1 MLKLKG
7 ASFTVEAVF
16 IMTITV
22 WIFISICYFSLYS
35 HDSALIG
42 SLGHNYI
49 EMQME
54 SKEEMKENKLE
65 NEAKKYIQKQ
75 LFICEIEDIAVHKKV
90 LSLDMEIRYR
100 ADIRFPFAEKLMT
113 GKAGKVIRFS
123 HELLRPA
130 QYLWD
135 SEVAKNIYEQG
146 GKNED

>member
-16 IMTITV
+16 TMTFTV

-54 SKEEMKENKLE
+54 SKEEKKENTLE

-75 LFICEIEDIAVHKKV
+75 LFICEIEDIAIHKKV
-90 LSLDMEIRYR
+90 LSMDMEIRYR
-100 ADIRFPFAEKLMT
+100 VDIRFPFAEKLMT
-113 GKAGKVIRFS
+113 GKAGKVIQFS
-123 HELLRPA
+123 HELLVPA
-130 QYLWD
+130 HYLWD
-135 SEVAKNIYEQG
+135 SEVVKNIYEQG

>member
-16 IMTITV
+16 IMTFTV
-22 WIFISICYFSLYS
+22 WIFVSICYFSLYS

-54 SKEEMKENKLE
+54 SEGEMKENILE
-65 NEAKKYIQKQ
+65 KEAKRYIQKQ
-75 LFICEIEDIAVHKKV
+75 LFICEIQDIAVHKKA
-90 LSLDMEIRYR
+90 LSLDMEIHYR
-100 ADIRFPFAEKLMT
+100 VDVRFPFAEKLMT
-113 GKAGKVIRFS
+113 GKAGKVIQFS
-123 HELLRPA
+123 HELLVPA
-130 QYLWD
+130 HCLWD
-135 SEVAKNIYEQG
+135 SEVAKNIYGQG